1 VAERLHAGPP
11 REAVLCAWGI
21 TDDGQKVLLHLAP
34 GTKEDTA
41 SCTSFFE
48 DLKRRGLADPLL
60 VVTDGAAGLIRAV
73 ETCFPRALRQRG
85 LVHRLRNLRSKAP
98 ESRWPEIALRARG
111 CYEAA
116 SPALATVLREDF
128 VQAYARELPAV
139 VQCFTDDFEAC
150 IAHLRFPLRHRRVVR
165 TTNLLERLFLEGRRR
180 TKIIP
185 NAFGERPV
193 LKLMYAAVIRAAERW
208 RGSRSANSSSANS
221 ARFAKSSAA
230 LTLSGWRPPL
240 LRDPRRRCENCELID
255 ERRGARRRIWL
266 QIDDLRVG
274 RYLATPK
281 SHQSA
286 RHRVRRPLSYPAP
299 LGLDLRSRSTSR
311 SFLSRN

>member
-1 VAERLHAGPP
+1 VPFGDGVAERLHAGLP

-41 SCTSFFE
+41 SGTAFFE

-60 VVTDGAAGLIRAV
+60 VVTDGAPGLIRAV
-73 ETCFPRALRQRG
+73 ETCFPRALRQRC

-98 ESRWPEIALRARG
+98 ETRWPEIALRARG

-116 SPALATVLREDF
+116 SAALATVLRDDF
-128 VQAYARELPAV
+128 VQTYERELPAV
-139 VQCFTDDFEAC
+139 VQCFRDDFDAC
-150 IAHLRFPLRHRRVVR
+150 IAHLHFPLRHRRVVR
-165 TTNLLERLFLEGRRR
+165 TTNLLERLFLEERRR

-208 RGSRSANSSSANS
+208 RGIAVGEFEQRQ
-221 ARFAKSSAA
+221 
-230 LTLSGWRPPL
+230 
-240 LRDPRRRCENCELID
+240 LRAIRDELGRAHAERVAPAVTPRQTTPVRK
-255 ERRGARRRIWL
+255 
-266 QIDDLRVG
+266 LRAD
-274 RYLATPK
+274 R
-281 SHQSA
+281 
-286 RHRVRRPLSYPAP
+286 
-299 LGLDLRSRSTSR
+299 
-311 SFLSRN
+311 